1 MSLLKNES
9 NITLFI
15 LTKKKKKSLPLVG
28 LVKGYIYNIS

>member
-15 LTKKKKKSLPLVG
+15 LTKKKKKIIALGWFGKG
-28 LVKGYIYNIS
+28 LYI